1 MGAVEKYWL
10 PDFERKLRE
19 YCRKI
24 LKSGC
29 RDEASVFL
37 WKWAL
42 KKKTKTKTKEKRRK
56 RETICYIYILPSF
69 FSKGIITLVDMGRG
83 SGMDG
88 VVLPN
93 SSRK

>member
-37 WKWAL
+37 
-42 KKKTKTKTKEKRRK
+42 
-56 RETICYIYILPSF
+56 
-69 FSKGIITLVDMGRG
+69 
-83 SGMDG
+83 
-88 VVLPN
+88 
-93 SSRK
+93 